1 MGTSMVYSRN
11 RAEFMNKQTLLEMNE
26 YILGKIVAFG
36 EFYKTEDI
44 HESSFSNWNAR
55 DVIGHINTWV
65 DFMNKKIESF
75 KKDNLFKDKEK
86 FEVAE
91 YNKESFIKNK
101 NKDIKNIIQ
110 ESREIY
116 GNFGYCL
123 ELFTEDELFST
134 KFETGFDV
142 VLWRY
147 ISMDLIT
154 HPINHMLY
162 QYLKRKNYKE
172 FIFEAEEV
180 YKYRAE
186 YSDDNDTIYYF
197 RDLFENEEEK
207 GKFFME
213 ISEKFNENKIVE
225 EIIKINMK

>member
-1 MGTSMVYSRN
+1 MIYNKN
-11 RAEFMNKQTLLEMNE
+11 RGEIMNKQTLLEMNE

-36 EFYKTEDI
+36 EFYRMEDI

-75 KKDNLFKDKEK
+75 KRNNLFKDIEK

-110 ESREIY
+110 ESKKIY
-116 GNFGYCL
+116 GNFKYSL
-123 ELFTEDELFST
+123 ELFTEDELFSK
-134 KFETGFDV
+134 KFETGFNV

-154 HPINHMLY
+154 HPINHILY
-162 QYLKRKNYKE
+162 QYLKRKDYRE

-197 RDLFENEEEK
+197 HDLFENEEEK
-207 GKFFME
+207 KKVFIK
-213 ISEKFNENKIVE
+213 ISEQFNKNKIIE
-225 EIIKINMK
+225 EIIKINIK

>member
-1 MGTSMVYSRN
+1 
-11 RAEFMNKQTLLEMNE
+11 MNKQTLLEMNK

-36 EFYKTEDI
+36 EFYGLEDI
-44 HESSFSNWNAR
+44 NESSFSNWNAR

-75 KKDNLFKDKEK
+75 KRDNLFKDIEK

-101 NKDIKNIIQ
+101 NKDIKTIIQ
-110 ESREIY
+110 ESKKIY
-116 GNFGYCL
+116 GIFKDSL
-123 ELFTEDELFST
+123 DLFTEDELFS
-134 KFETGFDV
+134 KRFETGFDA

-154 HPINHMLY
+154 HPINHILY
-162 QYLKRKNYKE
+162 QYLKRQDYKE
-172 FIFEAEEV
+172 FIAEAEEV
-180 YKYRAE
+180 YKYCAE

-197 RDLFENEEEK
+197 KDLFENEEENEK
-207 GKFFME
+207 VFMKLSKE
-213 ISEKFNENKIVE
+213 FRGNKIIE